1 MDTDAAWNAITA
13 MYADP
18 EVARDLLRRQD
29 EEGLDV
35 TLHLFALW
43 AGTQGAPLDAA
54 ALREAEAVVAAW
66 RAQVVQPLRALRRA
80 MKAMRE
86 TVPAA
91 HGIDAVRSQVQAAE
105 LAAERAQVEMLCTWL
120 QTR

>member
-1 MDTDAAWNAITA
+1 MDTDAAWNAITSL
-13 MYADP
+13 YADP
-18 EVARDLLRRQD
+18 AVARDLLRRQD

-43 AGTQGAPLDAA
+43 AGTQGVPLDAGDLA
-54 ALREAEAVVAAW
+54 DSDAEVAAW

-80 MKAMRE
+80 IKAMGKN
-86 TVPAA
+86 TPAS
-91 HGIDAVRSQVQAAE
+91 HDIEAVRTLVQAAE
-105 LAAERAQVEMLCTWL
+105 LAAERVQVGMLCTWL

>member
-13 MYADP
+13 LYADP
-18 EVARDLLRRQD
+18 DVARDLLRRQD

-43 AGTQGAPLDAA
+43 AGTQGVPLDAGELA
-54 ALREAEAVVAAW
+54 QADAVVAPW
-66 RAQVVQPLRALRRA
+66 RTGVVQPLRALRRA
-80 MKAMRE
+80 LKAMGQ
-86 TVPAA
+86 TAPAS
-91 HGIDAVRSQVQAAE
+91 HGIAAVRSQVQAAE
-105 LAAERAQVEMLCTWL
+105 LAAERAQVGMLCTWL